1 MADEN
6 LMDFNR
12 RVRRIEKAHVDGYG
26 FEAAGALGRSHYRP
40 RKRLRLPLTGPLLM
54 VVALVVVLK
63 AAIQMQLGPELYQ
76 SKVDRLWQGNLVER
90 TGAVMMQPDPL
101 STWVAGRLATMG

>member
-12 RVRRIEKAHVDGYG
+12 RVRRLEKAHVEGYG
-26 FEAAGALGRSHYRP
+26 FEAAGTLGRSHYRP

-63 AAIQMQLGPELYQ
+63 GAIQLHLGADLYQ
-76 SKVDRLWQGNLVER
+76 TRVDRLWQGSLLEQV
-90 TGAVMMQPDPL
+90 GAVMMQPDPL
-101 STWVAGRLATMG
+101 SRWVAERLAAMG